1 MYGAFRIQ
9 GLAIASIEGC
19 LADHTGLM
27 PNSLKLE
34 ADQKMFEEACEK
46 ADVLIHGR
54 MSYEGQ
60 ANSPRRRRLIMTRR
74 AVGIAPVEGN
84 SHARLWNPAGA
95 TLEEACAAVGCV
107 AGTLDILGGPD
118 VYSHFLPL
126 GYDLFVLN
134 RAVKV
139 SLPGGVPVLAEMRQ
153 GRSAEEVLAAAG
165 LRLAE
170 RRMLDDEVEFAAWT
184 P

>member
-1 MYGAFRIQ
+1 MHGAFRIH

-54 MSYEGQ
+54 KSHEGQ
-60 ANSPRRRRLIMTRR
+60 PNSARRRRLIMTRR
-74 AVGIAPVEGN
+74 IPALAPVEDN
-84 SHARLWNPAGA
+84 PNAWRWNPAGA
-95 TLEEACAAVGCV
+95 TLEEACAAVGCFS
-107 AGTLDILGGPD
+107 GTLDILGGPD

-126 GYDLFVLN
+126 GYDMFVLN

-139 SLPGGVPVLAEMRQ
+139 SLPGGVPVFAEMRQ
-153 GRSAEEVLAAAG
+153 GRTAEDVLASSG

-170 RRMLDDEVEFAAWT
+170 HRMLDEDVALAVWT